1 MGYGSASYNYLNNP
15 NPALTGRIRLRQG
28 YGGHEGSMN
37 TLTKSNVRLFAS
49 SKSWIEGE
57 ALRQLYAV
65 AKFEGMRLAAGFPDL
80 HPGKGSPV
88 GAAFVTEGLIYPYVI
103 GGDIGCGMGLF
114 KTDLVQ
120 RDIKLN
126 RWTELRFDLEHPW
139 EGDVQEVLAA
149 SELESTEFDQSLGTL
164 GGGNHFAELQMV
176 DEVLDSRAFK
186 LFGLGKQQLVV
197 LVHSGSR
204 GLGEC
209 VLREYVDE
217 HQARGADVHPPQYAI
232 ESGSTSERA
241 GAAFTGSTSRY
252 CYGGRAESFA
262 AAAYLQRHDLAVR
275 WANVNRRLLA
285 QRFVRQLGAE
295 AGLLWDGCHNS
306 ITSHELEGET
316 VWVHRKGAVAAESE
330 AVVIPGSRGS
340 LSYLVKPLGDGKSHA
355 WSLAHG
361 AGRKWARSEARQR
374 MRERFGMHQ
383 LTQTPLGGRVICE
396 ERDLLYEEA
405 PAAYKDIEDVIQELV
420 DAGLVS
426 VIATFRPLL
435 TYKTRA
441 LRR

>member
-1 MGYGSASYNYLNNP
+1 
-15 NPALTGRIRLRQG
+15 
-28 YGGHEGSMN
+28 MN

-65 AKFEGMRLAAGFPDL
+65 AKFEGMCLAAGFPDL

-103 GGDIGCGMGLF
+103 GADIGCGMGWF

-126 RWTELRFDLEHPW
+126 RWTKLRFDLEHPW

-204 GLGEC
+204 GLGE
-209 VLREYVDE
+209 
-217 HQARGADVHPPQYAI
+217 
-232 ESGSTSERA
+232 SGSMWMNIRPVARTRSP
-241 GAAFTGSTSRY
+241 S
-252 CYGGRAESFA
+252 
-262 AAAYLQRHDLAVR
+262 LVR
-275 WANVNRRLLA
+275 
-285 QRFVRQLGAE
+285 
-295 AGLLWDGCHNS
+295 
-306 ITSHELEGET
+306 
-316 VWVHRKGAVAAESE
+316 
-330 AVVIPGSRGS
+330 P
-340 LSYLVKPLGDGKSHA
+340 
-355 WSLAHG
+355 
-361 AGRKWARSEARQR
+361 
-374 MRERFGMHQ
+374 
-383 LTQTPLGGRVICE
+383 ICN
-396 ERDLLYEEA
+396 A
-405 PAAYKDIEDVIQELV
+405 M
-420 DAGLVS
+420 
-426 VIATFRPLL
+426 T
-435 TYKTRA
+435 
-441 LRR
+441 